1 MENKDLELQPNDAIR
16 LIAGKV
22 KDIALMLNSLGDYL
36 WMYLGEGVNGDAVRR
51 ERT

>member
-1 MENKDLELQPNDAIR
+1 MENKELEMQPNDAIR

-36 WMYLGEGVNGDAVRR
+36 WMYLGEGVKKDALHR
-51 ERT
+51 ERA